1 MQIRRVLLLMA
12 VLSFIGI
19 RPVLG
24 QYHYQFDAYSTEA
37 LRLAADFRLDKAR
50 SQAKIARQLYPSG
63 NIPVWV
69 ENYVDFVTLL
79 NSEDEQLYRQLA
91 KNKKDRLKRLQE
103 GRPDSPYHL
112 YCQAQFTLQWALI
125 HMKFKDYL
133 TGFGEADQAYKL
145 LQKSHAQYPDFAPAQ
160 AGVGLM
166 QVIVGSIPDNYS
178 WIRRILGYKGTVEDG
193 LAELEA
199 AFRKTVKDDNLFWL
213 EDEIVFYLSF
223 IYLNLESGKDQALVF
238 RDSYLKNKG
247 LGLIGLSPIK
257 AYAFSKISLV
267 SGRNQEAI
275 GIIRGRR
282 HFSDET
288 DFHFLTYMLANA
300 YQNKLSDSSHIYFD
314 RFIAYP
320 SVKNFKKACL
330 QRKAWQYLIKGDAQA
345 YGNTL
350 NRIPATGQAETDS
363 DKQALRE
370 AQSGSPPNVALLKAR
385 LLFDGGYYAQSL
397 GVLSE
402 NAAIGKSFTETEKVE
417 YQYRLG
423 RIYDELSQNPDAI
436 RHYTNA
442 LEQGE
447 GLPEYFA
454 ANSALKLAMLYERE
468 GNIIKANTLYKRAM
482 DMKFTE
488 YRNSIVQKAK
498 VGYERTKRVI
508 NNG

>member
-1 MQIRRVLLLMA
+1 MH
-12 VLSFIGI
+12 I
-19 RPVLG
+19 RPVFLYLAVFFFAGLPYCMG

-37 LRLAADFRLDKAR
+37 LRLAAAFRFDKAR
-50 SQAKIARQLYPSG
+50 AQAKIARQLHPSG
-63 NIPVWV
+63 NIPVWA
-69 ENYVDFVTLL
+69 ENYVDFVVLL
-79 NSEDEQLYRQLA
+79 NSEDDQLYRQLSR
-91 KNKKDRLKRLQE
+91 NKKARLKRLQE
-103 GRPDSPYHL
+103 GQPDSPYHL

-145 LQKSHAQYPDFAPAQ
+145 LQKSHAQFPEFAPAQ

-199 AFRKTVKDDNLFWL
+199 AFAKTMKDDSLFWL

-223 IYLNLESGKDQALVF
+223 IYLSLESGKDHALKF
-238 RDSYLKNKG
+238 RNNYLKNKRIG
-247 LGLIGLSPIK
+247 LTGLSPVK
-257 AYAFSKISLV
+257 AYAFSKISL
-267 SGRNQEAI
+267 SGGRNQEAI
-275 GIIRGRR
+275 RIITERK
-282 HFSDET
+282 HFPDESE
-288 DFHFLTYMLANA
+288 FHFLTYMLANA

-330 QRKAWQYLIKGDAQA
+330 QRKAWQYLIKGDTEA
-345 YGNTL
+345 YRRTL
-350 NRIPATGQAETDS
+350 DRILTTGQAETDS
-363 DKQALRE
+363 DKQAQRE
-370 AQSGSPPNVALLKAR
+370 AQSDIPPNVVLLKAR
-385 LLFDGGYYAQSL
+385 LLFDGGYYNQSL
-397 GVLSE
+397 DELTKDAKVVTGFS
-402 NAAIGKSFTETEKVE
+402 TTEKVE
-417 YQYRLG
+417 FEYRLG
-423 RIYDELSQNPDAI
+423 RIYDELAMSGDAV
-436 RHYTNA
+436 RHYAVA

-468 GNIIKANTLYKRAM
+468 GNVVKANTFYKRAM

-498 VGYERTKRVI
+498 VGFERTKRMI
-508 NNG
+508 GNG